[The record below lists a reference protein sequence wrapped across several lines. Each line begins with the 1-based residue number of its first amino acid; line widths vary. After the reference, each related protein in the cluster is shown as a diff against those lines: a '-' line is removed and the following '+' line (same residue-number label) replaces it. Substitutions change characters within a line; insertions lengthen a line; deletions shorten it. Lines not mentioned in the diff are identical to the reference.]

1 MKVII
6 TEAQLNKIM
15 SSYEL
20 KFRRNYDEI
29 KNNFLNNLEAY
40 IPCNYNYEDGVY
52 DYFADIR
59 SHVAER
65 YIAKYFGLYL
75 DSGPE
80 FLDAFDVL
88 SDMLF
93 DSHFDYTKS
102 FYDAWIQKY
111 CPDKKF

>member
-1 MKVII
+1 MKIII
-6 TEAQLNKIM
+6 TEDQMNRIM
-15 SSYEL
+15 NSYEL
-20 KFRRNYDEI
+20 RFRRNYKEI
-29 KNNFLNNLEAY
+29 EKNFLINLETY
-40 IPCNYNYEDGVY
+40 IPCNYNYEDGLY
-52 DYFADIR
+52 DYFSDVS

-80 FLDAFDVL
+80 FSDAFDVI

-93 DSHFDYTKS
+93 NTLFDYTKS
-102 FYDAWIQKY
+102 YYDAWIQKY